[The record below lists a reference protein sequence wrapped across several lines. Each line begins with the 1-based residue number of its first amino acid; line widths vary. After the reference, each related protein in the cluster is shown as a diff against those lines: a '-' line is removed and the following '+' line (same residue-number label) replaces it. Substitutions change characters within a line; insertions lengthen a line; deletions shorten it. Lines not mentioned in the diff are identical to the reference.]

1 MLQPVL
7 KLLFAES
14 KPMPKAVAST
24 GLMYPV
30 GVFNQ
35 QLNALLTAEGA
46 YRALFFVC
54 GVLLCSVMLATGF
67 RYLASRSIENLK
79 GLLVVKLRKQLMNSM
94 LYQSIAFHQNHQRG
108 DLLAR
113 LSTDLTEIETST
125 GRALG
130 ALFKEVFL
138 IICFFVAL
146 FYISPQLTL
155 FSLCVIPIS
164 ALTIS
169 YFNKKL
175 KPQAKNVQEQ
185 QGVLLGL
192 ATEVLAGIKTIKGLG
207 AEQYVLEKFDTE
219 NQRFFKYWRAMLFR
233 QEAAQP
239 LSELLSVS
247 VVVGI
252 LLFGGKLVLDGQ
264 SVLSASG
271 FITYLALFS
280 QVSRPA
286 KEMAAAFGS
295 LTRGRA
301 SVERVLEILENQNLN
316 ATQKSL
322 DEVSDIVFEKIS
334 FKNVSFSYSE
344 DSMVLKNI
352 SFDLHKGK
360 NIALV
365 GPSGAG
371 KSTLF
376 DLLMRLR
383 TPTSG
388 QILMGETN
396 LQNISQR
403 SLQDTIV
410 FVPQEPVIFNDSI
423 GNNIALGRNITL
435 AEIESAAKLANI
447 HDFVATL
454 PQGYQTQ
461 VGNAGDR
468 LSGGQRQRIAIARAI
483 LRNPAVLL
491 LDEATS
497 ALDNETERIL
507 QETLRNFAKN
517 RTVISIAHRLS
528 SVENADEIWV
538 LDQGQIIEKGTHNQ
552 LLTIENGLYRK
563 LAKT

>member
-1 MLQPVL
+1 
-7 KLLFAES
+7 
-14 KPMPKAVAST
+14 
-24 GLMYPV
+24 
-30 GVFNQ
+30 
-35 QLNALLTAEGA
+35 
-46 YRALFFVC
+46 
-54 GVLLCSVMLATGF
+54 
-67 RYLASRSIENLK
+67 
-79 GLLVVKLRKQLMNSM
+79 
-94 LYQSIAFHQNHQRG
+94 
-108 DLLAR
+108 
-113 LSTDLTEIETST
+113 
-125 GRALG
+125 
-130 ALFKEVFL
+130 
-138 IICFFVAL
+138 
-146 FYISPQLTL
+146 
-155 FSLCVIPIS
+155 
-164 ALTIS
+164 
-169 YFNKKL
+169 
-175 KPQAKNVQEQ
+175 
-185 QGVLLGL
+185 
-192 ATEVLAGIKTIKGLG
+192 
-207 AEQYVLEKFDTE
+207 
-219 NQRFFKYWRAMLFR
+219 MLFR

-423 GNNIALGRNITL
+423 GNNIALGKNVTL